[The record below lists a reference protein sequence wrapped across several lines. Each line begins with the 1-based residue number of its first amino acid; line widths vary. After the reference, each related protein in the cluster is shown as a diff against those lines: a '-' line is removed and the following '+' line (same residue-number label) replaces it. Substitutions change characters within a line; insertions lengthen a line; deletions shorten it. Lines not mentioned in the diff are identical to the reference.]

1 MSDSPAPQSGVT
13 NTNEKSGKVEE
24 TAASDH
30 NIALLSMPAPICT
43 RNSNHSLSGKRR
55 EPYSGAAGPSL
66 FPMPTDHDQNR
77 GSSTLQATHKI
88 KKKRK
93 KRASNNLEDQA
104 PNTNSCFVCF
114 KSGEHHYAVQI
125 HLAWPGRWVYRKDL
139 GGKDDLV
146 KIWPEFEF
154 EGSEVEVMQAIKD
167 AIYKQK
173 GRWKRWL
180 WCYEVRSAEEVKV

>member
-66 FPMPTDHDQNR
+66 FPMPADHDQNEVPLPYKPR
-77 GSSTLQATHKI
+77 TKSKRNAKKELRIILRTRLLIPTHASFAS
-88 KKKRK
+88 
-93 KRASNNLEDQA
+93 RAANTIMLFKSILLGLEDGCTEKTWA
-104 PNTNSCFVCF
+104 ERMIWSRFGPSLNSRVA
-114 KSGEHHYAVQI
+114 K
-125 HLAWPGRWVYRKDL
+125 LK
-139 GGKDDLV
+139 
-146 KIWPEFEF
+146 
-154 EGSEVEVMQAIKD
+154 
-167 AIYKQK
+167 
-173 GRWKRWL
+173 
-180 WCYEVRSAEEVKV
+180 